1 MAKNIHVYKITMHP
15 HKQSHGVLFIHLT
28 VLSAKLILHAI
39 QNTLKYPISLPYR
52 VIIHFLSQENKRR
65 QTHKT
70 GDIRKPEKQTF
81 GVHKQ

>member
-1 MAKNIHVYKITMHP
+1 MHP

-28 VLSAKLILHAI
+28 VFSLKLILHAT
-39 QNTLKYPISLPYR
+39 QNTSNPHLLPYQ

-65 QTHKT
+65 QAHKT